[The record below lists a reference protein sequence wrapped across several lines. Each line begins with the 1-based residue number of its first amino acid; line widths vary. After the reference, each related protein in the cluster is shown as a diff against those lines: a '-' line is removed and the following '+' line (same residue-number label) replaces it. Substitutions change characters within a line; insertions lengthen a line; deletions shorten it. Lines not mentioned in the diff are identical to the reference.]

1 MVKKIILW
9 ALVIGLM
16 VTIFAFSHQ
25 PSDMSQDLS
34 DWLLNDI
41 LLFFKIEVDMPT
53 LEFLSVAIR
62 KLAHFSIYA
71 LLGFLLYLLMGVGY
85 SIKPCKS
92 VNRALVTSLF
102 YAITD
107 EVHQLFVP
115 GRSGMAKDVFIDFA
129 GATVGVMV
137 AWCITLLFSRRSKN
151 G

>member
-25 PSDMSQDLS
+25 PSNKSQDLS
-34 DWLLNDI
+34 NSLLYDI

-71 LLGFLLYLLMGVGY
+71 LLGFLLYLLMRVGY
-85 SIKPCKS
+85 WVKPWKS
-92 VNRALVTSLF
+92 VNGALVTSLL
-102 YAITD
+102 YAISD

-115 GRSGMAKDVFIDFA
+115 GRSGMARDVCIDFA
-129 GATVGVMV
+129 GAIVGVVV
-137 AWCITLLFSRRSKN
+137 AWCIVVLFTRRNKN

>member
-16 VTIFAFSHQ
+16 ATIFAFSHQ
-25 PSDMSQDLS
+25 PSYKSQDLS
-34 DWLLNDI
+34 DSLLYDI

-71 LLGFLLYLLMGVGY
+71 LLGCLLYLLMGGGY
-85 SIKPCKS
+85 SIKPCNS
-92 VNRALVTSLF
+92 VPGALATSLF

-115 GRSGMAKDVFIDFA
+115 GRSGMVKDVFIDFA
-129 GATVGVMV
+129 GAIVGVMV
-137 AWCITLLFSRRSKN
+137 AWCITLLFTRRSKN